1 MSGILCVYSESGI
14 RQDLPRYLAAL
25 RRLSHRGPHGE
36 GHRLL
41 PGLFLGARR
50 STVGLGSSGEQP
62 VASPDES
69 VVVALDG
76 HVHNREELAH
86 VLRARGTR
94 ADLSSDAALV
104 LELYREFGEQFVER
118 LRGVWA
124 LVVWDARSHRLL
136 IARDPLGVRPL
147 YHYRATPH
155 LIIASEIKSVIQL
168 DDDARATDQPRVR
181 ALIHDGLIDDWTGTC
196 FAHIRPVPPGTVLT
210 FHEDQLT
217 TNRYWSLRPS
227 TDRTL
232 SPADIREKLVAAV
245 ERHTPTG
252 VKVGLALSGG
262 IDSSSIAG
270 ILARSSPGG
279 ARNLHAFSITPPHTI
294 DESSLI
300 EATVRH
306 TGIPHTH
313 VPVEP
318 LDYPRALDRL
328 LDFHDEPVHYSG
340 AFYQFVLRQRMA
352 EAGCQA
358 ALVGYGADE
367 IFGGYREL
375 APVFLVAL
383 AVAGRLPDS
392 VRFVLGA
399 RDFLQAPGRRL
410 VAEALRYAR
419 VRARAAVI
427 RALKRTMAY
436 EVYRRRAAHR
446 AHPPD
451 APGPPVPLDTEAGPY
466 PSPHRDEYDLHGVDR
481 GRIFFEALLRSFR
494 RNIPLLVRQ
503 EDRNAMAH
511 GLDLCAPFMD
521 EDLVRAA
528 LAFPFHRYMEGG
540 QNKAVLRTATRDL
553 LAAEV
558 IAEPRKLFTPGSDP
572 YVAFEV
578 LRPQL
583 LDLLSSPSFHGSGL
597 WSRGCLES
605 YQADSARR
613 ARGHLWFRIFMVH
626 RWYERV
632 VRAAADGP
640 ATR

>member
-1 MSGILCVYSESGI
+1 MSGILCVYNESGI
-14 RQDLPRYLAAL
+14 RPDLPRYLIAL

-41 PGLFLGARR
+41 HGLFLGVRR
-50 STVGLGSSGEQP
+50 SSVGRGSSGEQP
-62 VASPDES
+62 SASPDES
-69 VVVALDG
+69 VIVALDG

-86 VLRARGTR
+86 RLRAKGAQ
-94 ADLSSDAALV
+94 ADMSSDAALV
-104 LELYREFGEQFVER
+104 LALYQEFGEQFVER

-136 IARDPLGVRPL
+136 IGRDPLGVRPL
-147 YHYRATPH
+147 YYYRSAQH
-155 LIIASEIKSVIQL
+155 LIVASEIKSIIEL
-168 DDDARATDQPRVR
+168 DHDARGIDHQRVR
-181 ALIHDGLIDDWTGTC
+181 ALIHHGLIDDWTGTC
-196 FAHIRPVPPGTVLT
+196 FAHIRPVPPGTILI
-210 FHEDQLT
+210 FHKDQLT

-245 ERHTPTG
+245 ERQTPTG

-270 ILARSSPGG
+270 ILARPSAGG
-279 ARNLHAFSITPPHTI
+279 ARRLHAFSITPPHTT

-300 EATVRH
+300 DATVRH
-306 TGIPHTH
+306 TGIPHTY
-313 VPVEP
+313 VPLEP
-318 LDYPRALDRL
+318 LDYPRALAQL
-328 LDFHDEPVHYSG
+328 IDFHDEPVHYSG

-358 ALVGYGADE
+358 VLVGYGADE

-375 APVFLVAL
+375 APAFLAAL
-383 AVAGRLPDS
+383 AVGGRLSDS

-399 RDFLQAPGRRL
+399 GDFLQAPRRRL
-410 VAEALRYAR
+410 VEETLRYAR

-436 EVYRRRAAHR
+436 EAYRRRTGER
-446 AHPPD
+446 ARTPD
-451 APGPPVPLDTEAGPY
+451 APGPPAPLDKDGGPY
-466 PSPHRDEYDLHGVDR
+466 PTPSPAEYDLHGVDR

-494 RNIPLLVRQ
+494 TNIPLLVRQ

-521 EDLVRAA
+521 EELVHAA
-528 LAFPFHRYMEGG
+528 LAFPFHQYMEGG
-540 QNKAVLRTATRDL
+540 QNKAVLRKATRDL
-553 LAAEV
+553 LAPEV
-558 IAEPRKLFTPGSDP
+558 SAEPRKLFTPGSDP

-583 LDLLSSPSFHGSGL
+583 LELLSSPSFHGSGL

-605 YQADSARR
+605 YQADSARK

-626 RWYERV
+626 QWYERV
-632 VRAAADGP
+632 VRAAAN
-640 ATR
+640 R